1 MTFLL
6 WAPAAYLM
14 GRALYVNNICHC
26 PSGEAVDVAARTN
39 ASLTIVPIFF
49 VVILGVLA
57 VGGRLAPPAGAA
69 RRAVAVPPKTFDTY
83 VWQFMRWSG
92 VLLIPLV
99 WMHVALQ
106 DVLLGVHHID
116 INFVALRWALLGWR
130 IYDVAL
136 LGFAFGHGMLGLRSV
151 VTDYVTHPGWNRALR
166 RLLLLGWLVLT
177 AIGMVAVFG
186 GVQK

>member
-1 MTFLL
+1 
-6 WAPAAYLM
+6 
-14 GRALYVNNICHC
+14 
-26 PSGEAVDVAARTN
+26 
-39 ASLTIVPIFF
+39 
-49 VVILGVLA
+49 VILGVLA
-57 VGGRLAPPAGAA
+57 VGGRVRTAAGTP
-69 RRAVAVPPKTFDTY
+69 RRVVAVPPKTFDTY

-106 DVLLGVHHID
+106 DILVGVHHID

-151 VTDYVTHPGWNRALR
+151 VTDYVTHPGWNLVLR
-166 RLLLLGWLVLT
+166 WAMLLGWLGLT
-177 AIGMVAVFG
+177 AVGVVTVFG
-186 GVQK
+186 GVLR